1 MSAKH
6 ICFWDGAGYGRHC
19 WECHHAHDW
28 EDDGSG
34 WGPVATCDW
43 ARYTEDRGYPRAS
56 HFARRVSKWDSQDN
70 SCSAIA
76 GCPWYTYVPPKN
88 RRKRS

>member
-1 MSAKH
+1 MSVKH
-6 ICFWDGAGYGRHC
+6 IQFRDNAGYVRHC
-19 WECHHAHDW
+19 WECHNAHDW

-34 WGPVATCDW
+34 RGMVAMCDC
-43 ARYTEDRGYPRAS
+43 ARYPDDRGYSHAS
-56 HFARRVSKWDSQDN
+56 HFARRVSKWDSPNN

-76 GCPWYTYVPPKN
+76 GCPWYTYVQPKS